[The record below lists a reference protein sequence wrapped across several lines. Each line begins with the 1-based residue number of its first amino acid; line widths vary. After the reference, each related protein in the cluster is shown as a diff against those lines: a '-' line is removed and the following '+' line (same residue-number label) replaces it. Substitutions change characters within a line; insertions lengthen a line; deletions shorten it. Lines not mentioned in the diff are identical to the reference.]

1 MSANSIRNALG
12 LLQDDP
18 DRAEA
23 WAKLREAL
31 GVSDDG
37 NRIALPSDVNAA
49 DTANLLEQARAS
61 HASRREH
68 DAVAGLLAFEAMLA
82 RGSDREAGLVA
93 ELGRVRDEETLDD
106 AGARA
111 AYERLLELRPGDA
124 KAEEFLETS
133 DAKQKKWTDIV
144 AKYVEEAKQGTDP
157 TFKASML
164 VGASEVAYRFGRPQ
178 LAGGG
183 KKKKQQLSGLV
194 DEVISGLREAVG
206 IDPKSMRALHVLER
220 VLRTEERW
228 DDLAVLLE
236 RRAESAAAKDDRIAG
251 LLRLARVLQRKM
263 NVQDRAMD
271 VYAKVLDLQPANREA
286 TSALVDLFTA
296 QEKWEE
302 LVSLYD
308 GQLATLGREGQA
320 GTILQ
325 IAMVQWK
332 MRNRP
337 DAAEPYFERLRKL
350 EPAHPGMLGFF
361 REWCPAHGET
371 ARLGQVLTDAS
382 RALPEGAERMAIVAE
397 MAKINEESANAS
409 KAIEGWRNIL
419 RQDPVNKDARD
430 ALKRLYRQSGGWS
443 ALTDLLRSELER
455 VPPADTVARLGILR
469 EIAGVYKDAVKSDS
483 ALVTVLTQ
491 IVALDTQDV
500 EASRDLARVHEA
512 LGRWRDLLTT
522 QAKLADLETDKGVKV
537 ELYRA
542 IARRWLDQFSNVQN
556 ALEAYEKL
564 AELAPDDSEAIA
576 KLRELYTKRRA
587 FKSLYDLLERQSL
600 RLDAGPA
607 RREVWAEMAKIAAE
621 RLDRGVDAA
630 AIYRKLLDEDSGAPG
645 ALDALEKQAERD
657 KDWKTVAEVV
667 ERRVKS
673 ATDDA
678 QKLVFLQKLGAVY
691 TDRLQD
697 MEGAKSAWRRVLELQ
712 PGHPKALRVLRDAYL
727 AQGEYEGLAD
737 LYVAQGDF
745 EGLAEVLSSA
755 ADKATDP
762 TLKVELSYRAA
773 DVYVRR
779 LKAPERAFR
788 AYERILSSRP
798 GDARAAAALVPLYEK
813 EEKWARLPPLYEVL
827 LSQAESDEVKLRVL
841 ERLAHVTG
849 HQLGDRAASFAYA
862 RRAYELAAKTD
873 PNEALAKFEAAAQAA
888 GAWSELV
895 EALETRRESAGKD
908 ETRTLRSKI
917 AEVHAREGQ
926 IDDAVRGYRALVEED
941 EKDDAALHALDRILR
956 GADRRDDLRWLFDR
970 RIERGNDAQ
979 KIELLGEWAALEE
992 DAFQAP
998 EKAIALYRR
1007 ILEVEPTHGA
1017 ALRSLA
1023 RLLRAAG
1030 DLEGAVE
1037 ILAKERDERR
1047 GKERA
1052 ACEIEIAQLDLK
1064 LKKPV
1069 DALAAAKRALELA
1082 KNDAQ
1087 AIAVVEELLTVGET
1101 RAAAAVVLDESYGET
1116 NQLPRQAE
1124 VLEVRIATAAAKE
1137 DRLALYGRL
1146 ADVHEKLNALGV
1158 AFDVVA
1164 RAARE
1169 FPIELPL
1176 WDRLAVLAQRT
1187 KRSQHFVAAIA
1198 DAVPPAG
1205 ETGLPP
1211 ATEIDLS
1218 ERAATLYEEMLGE
1231 PDRARPYLERIL
1243 AREPTNDRAFGRLK
1257 QILTARERWDELE
1270 VLYERVVTATADE
1283 KRQAELLSE
1292 IALIAEEI
1300 TGDKP
1305 KATSFY
1311 ERILALHANDERAMR
1326 ALDSLY
1332 ASQER
1337 WPDLA
1342 SLLERRVKQASEGG
1356 THASGGRAPQSTP
1369 QAYKLRLGTL
1379 RFAKLNDP
1387 KGALDEL
1394 EDVLLQGDGD
1404 AALHDARDIVEKCLE
1419 VPTLRARAA
1428 VLLERVYASRDE
1440 TRDLVRVLEIR
1451 LESVSEA
1458 SEKRELLRRVAELRD
1473 EKLSD
1478 DAGAFEAY
1486 GRFVP
1491 LAPTDDEARKRLL
1504 AISRRIGAH
1513 ERAAGVLLEA
1523 AEVAEAP
1530 QPRADILR
1538 DVASIYEEQIKD
1550 PSRAEGIHR
1559 RVLEIDPDDAAL
1571 ALPAAQALERIYAAS
1586 GRNAELAKMLGVQVA
1601 LESHAEKRRE
1611 LLARLG
1617 ELSETVL
1624 AEPAGAIAAW
1634 KQRLEDDPADEKA
1647 LVALD
1652 RLYERQG
1659 EWRALVDVLRA
1670 RERGAADK
1678 DARRPFMVR
1687 AAGVLAEKL
1696 TDVPE
1701 AILAYRAVLDDFGAD
1716 KATLSSLETLYEIA
1730 ERWNDLAE
1738 ALEAHLGL
1746 AEGEAEKIATL
1757 ARLGKVRQEHTSD
1770 LIGALDAYGRALAI
1784 DGSHP
1789 PSRAALEALLDDK
1802 DVKLEAAGILR
1813 PLYEKDGEHARLLRV
1828 LEIEADLAEDPESK
1842 LAVLRHAVKVAEG
1855 PLHDAARAWGYAARG
1870 LREAASGPAF
1880 GEWLGH
1886 AERITESTADYA
1898 ALVTLLQAVIPE
1910 IADSD
1915 AQLEVTLKVAGLARG
1930 KLADANRARDYYAK
1944 ALEQRGD
1951 EKRALEALESI
1962 YEDSKD
1968 APALLE
1974 ILKKRA
1980 DVAATDDER
1989 KVILFKQARLSDE
2002 TMRDARAATETY
2014 ETILSISLDPAA
2026 ISTLERLY
2034 ADATRWD
2041 DLVALHERELGATND
2056 AARKADLHFALGR
2069 VHEKRLTNFDEAFAQ
2084 YEAALKVSG
2093 NHAAT
2098 VEALEAL
2105 MGDRAHSA
2113 QAAEMLEGVYLA
2125 RLDWRRVM
2133 TTLEARLAVSEDP
2146 EERRE
2151 LLRRLSKLHE
2161 EQGEDY
2167 RAALDTT
2174 AKLLSEDVT
2183 DETTWAE
2190 LERLA
2195 RVANAEARLAEIFA
2209 AELEK
2214 VTSDEPAT
2222 ARLSKRTGELYEAL
2236 AQVDRALHFYRRA
2249 HAFAPEESD
2258 GTFEAI
2264 DRLLREAKRPAERV
2278 ALYRKA
2284 LEWRDDPKERMTT
2297 LHTIALLEEVEIGDD
2312 DKAIET
2318 YRASI
2323 DVDESDLHSLEALS
2337 RLYARRERWR
2347 DLADLTRKRA
2357 EQSALPDDE
2366 AKLRLELG
2374 RLLEHKLDDPKGAID
2389 EYQATTDLAP
2399 PPADAGKQA
2408 VLALEAILARGEH
2421 KPRLVEILRP
2431 LYERA
2436 DDWQKLVSLND
2447 ERLTITEDASE
2458 KVTILRETSRLYETR
2473 GNDAGRAFDAVR
2485 VAFVLD
2491 PDDGETRG
2499 ELDRLAEAT
2508 KRWDA
2513 LADAYEQGIAKTEG
2527 IGQRELLGA
2536 LARVHDKRRDDP
2548 RRALDAWDRLWKQ
2561 DESDIEPLEEMDSLA
2576 TLVSDWTVLV
2586 RVLVKKAE
2594 LLSSDEDRASTWRR
2608 VGEAKRDMLDDL
2620 QGAIDAYERALELE
2634 PASTFTLDN
2643 LIPLYEQKSDAA
2655 RLVDLYRRRIDLC
2668 GEDDEGLKFE
2678 LLVAAA
2684 THYETGL
2691 EDRKEAI
2698 ALLNEALNVR
2708 QAIGDVLKRL
2718 DVLYTH
2724 ERMWP
2729 ELLENLRMQAASAQ
2743 EVGARRFLT
2752 KRIGALLAGQLDD
2765 AQHALEAYREVLTG
2779 EYDTDSAAAIRKIGE
2794 EHEELRL
2801 EAAEAL
2807 EPVLG
2812 AASMWSELADALEMR
2827 LRAQTE
2833 PAERAKTLRSLA
2845 ETHESRLANADRALD
2860 AILRALAEEP
2870 HDAKLHDD
2878 AERLA
2883 ERIPDGAG
2891 WGRYAGAI
2899 DDRAANLF
2907 DAQVTTDLYVRL
2919 GRVAEEKLSDDA
2931 RAAKAYAKA
2940 AEQAGDT
2947 PAILAALD
2955 RLYGRLKEARLLS
2968 EVLERRIAIETDVN
2982 AQAELF
2988 HRLASLQIH
2997 EFADQS
3003 RGLATLRQA
3012 LERDPR
3018 HVASRESVTALLAE
3032 EALFDEA
3039 FDALEWVYRQLS
3051 QAEELAALYARRVT
3065 RAMSVRDKARARM
3078 DLARVLEVDAK
3089 DAQRAQRVIEEAM
3102 HDDPA
3107 DVDLLLEVE
3116 RLAPLNEGGWKKA
3129 SDALDRALGEAK
3141 DVSSGTRGELW
3152 LRLATWRR
3160 DRLSDARGAEDAF
3173 VHALGADPENLE
3185 VLRSIESLR
3194 RAPGRERDL
3203 VATLRQRAKLEAE
3216 LPTKRELLREARALA
3231 ALPIADAALAE
3242 EVLRDLLAEDEGDR
3256 WALGELVSLR
3266 ETAGDW
3272 KDVAALLLRL
3282 ADLEN
3287 AREMADVQHRAA
3299 KVIVEK
3305 LDDLPRAIGIYEGI
3319 LEQDPSDRVASQSVR
3334 ELYVREGRDKDL
3346 AKLLELLVET
3356 SASSS
3361 ERALH
3366 RLDLAQIQE
3375 EKFGAPRDAV
3385 ETLRAILE
3393 EEPTHEGAVRAL
3405 STLLEKTGQDEELAE
3420 LLASQIERARERGDL
3435 PAEMALRVRLA
3446 ETYELRLK
3454 DTPRAL
3460 GAYEAILEREP
3471 THRKALEAVARLSEG
3486 RAAWDRAATAL
3497 AKLVELGANGT
3508 DGVLEA
3514 IRLAKAREQ
3523 LGDTAGV
3530 EAALRRALEIQPA
3543 NAGVREDLRALYERE
3558 KKWDALAALLV
3569 GDAELVAAANPD
3581 AVPAPQLVAPAQ
3593 SHSIPPPGRASVPP
3607 AATLPPPPQTGPIA
3621 DQVRLLRRAAE
3632 IHLKER
3638 GAPGDAVPILERAT
3652 ALTPT
3657 DRELMLLLCDAYS
3670 AASRPRD
3677 AANVLE
3683 KVIASFGNRRTK
3695 ELSVY
3700 HHRLGR
3706 ALASL
3711 GDKDI
3716 ALSQFDMAFKIDPGS
3731 VGVLKDL
3738 GVLALET
3745 NDLDRAQKTFRALL
3759 LQRLDGSVGIS
3770 KGEVF
3775 YYLGEISAKQG
3786 DKQKAVQMLERAIE
3800 NEPTLDRAK
3809 AKLSELKG

>member
-31 GVSDDG
+31 GVNDDG
-37 NRIALPSDVNAA
+37 SRIALPGDVNAA
-49 DTANLLEQARAS
+49 DTASLLEQARAS
-61 HASRREH
+61 HASRKEH
-68 DAVAGLLAFEAMLA
+68 DAVAGLLALEVMLA
-82 RGSDREAGLVA
+82 RGSDREADLVA
-93 ELGRVRDEETLDD
+93 ELARVRDEETLDD

-133 DAKQKKWTDIV
+133 EAKQKKWTDIV
-144 AKYVEEAKQGTDP
+144 AKYVEEAKQGSEP
-157 TFKASML
+157 GFKASML

-206 IDPKSMRALHVLER
+206 IDPKSTRALHVLER
-220 VLRTEERW
+220 VLRSEERW

-236 RRAESAAAKDDRIAG
+236 QRAESAAAKDDRIAG
-251 LLRLARVLQRKM
+251 LMRLARVLQRKM
-263 NVQDRAMD
+263 NAQDRAMD

-332 MRNRP
+332 MRSRP
-337 DAAEPYFERLRKL
+337 DLAEPYFERLRKL

-361 REWCPAHGET
+361 REWCPARGEA

-397 MAKINEESANAS
+397 LAKSNEDSANAS

-419 RQDPVNKDARD
+419 RQDPVNKEARE

-455 VPPADTVARLGILR
+455 VPQTDTVARLAILR
-469 EIAGVYKDAVKSDS
+469 DIAGVYKDAIKSDS

-500 EASRDLARVHEA
+500 EASRELARVHEA

-522 QAKLADLETDKGVKV
+522 QAKLADLESDKGVKV

-564 AELAPDDSEAIA
+564 AELSPDDSEAIA

-600 RLDAGPA
+600 RLEAGPA

-630 AIYRKLLDEDSGAPG
+630 AIYRKLLEEDAGAPG

-657 KDWKTVAEVV
+657 KDFKTVAEVV
-667 ERRVKS
+667 ERRVKT

-678 QKLVFLQKLGAVY
+678 HKLVFLQKLGAVY

-697 MEGAKSAWRRVLELQ
+697 VEGAKNAWRRVLELQ

-762 TLKVELSYRAA
+762 TLKVDLSYRAA

-788 AYERILSSRP
+788 AYERILASRP

-873 PNEALAKFEAAAQAA
+873 AKGALAKFEAAAQAA

-895 EALETRRESAGKD
+895 EALETRLESAGKE
-908 ETRTLRSKI
+908 ETRALRSKI

-941 EKDDAALHALDRILR
+941 EKDDAALFALDRILR

-970 RIERGNDAQ
+970 RIERGTDAQ
-979 KIELLGEWAALEE
+979 KVELLAEWAALEE

-1007 ILEVEPTHGA
+1007 ILEVEATHGG

-1037 ILAKERDERR
+1037 ILTKERDARQ

-1052 ACEIEIAQLDLK
+1052 ACEVEIAELDLK
-1064 LKKPV
+1064 LKRPA
-1069 DALAAAKRALELA
+1069 DALAAAKRALEIA
-1082 KNDAQ
+1082 KNDPQ

-1101 RAAAAVVLDESYGET
+1101 RAAAAVVLDESYGNT

-1137 DRLALYGRL
+1137 DRVALYGRL

-1169 FPIELPL
+1169 FPVELPL

-1257 QILTARERWDELE
+1257 QILTAREKWEELE
-1270 VLYERVVTATADE
+1270 VLYERVVSATEDD
-1283 KRQAELLSE
+1283 RRRAELLSE

-1305 KATSFY
+1305 KATAFY
-1311 ERILALHANDERAMR
+1311 ERILALNGNDERAMR

-1337 WPDLA
+1337 WQELA
-1342 SLLERRVKQASEGG
+1342 SLLERRVRHASEEAVPG
-1356 THASGGRAPQSTP
+1356 ARPAQSSP

-1404 AALHDARDIVEKCLE
+1404 SALREARDIVEKCLE

-1451 LESVSEA
+1451 LESVSDA
-1458 SEKRELLRRVAELRD
+1458 VEKRELLRRIAELRD

-1478 DAGAFEAY
+1478 DPGAFEAY

-1491 LAPTDDEARKRLL
+1491 LAPSDDEARKRLL
-1504 AISRRIGAH
+1504 EISKRIGAH

-1523 AEVAEAP
+1523 AEAAEAP

-1538 DVASIYEEQIKD
+1538 DVAAIYEEQIKD

-1559 RVLEIDPDDAAL
+1559 RVLELDPQDAVL

-1586 GRNAELAKMLGVQVA
+1586 GRNADLAKMLGVQVG

-1634 KQRLEDDPADEKA
+1634 KQRLEDDPADDKA

-1659 EWRALVDVLRA
+1659 EWRALVEVLRA

-1687 AAGVLAEKL
+1687 TAGVLADKL

-1716 KATLSSLETLYEIA
+1716 KATLSALETLYEVA

-1738 ALEAHLGL
+1738 TLEAHLGL
-1746 AEGEAEKIATL
+1746 AEGDAEKIATL
-1757 ARLGKVRQEHTSD
+1757 ARLGKVRQERTND

-1789 PSRAALEALLDDK
+1789 PSRSALEALLDDAN
-1802 DVKLEAAGILR
+1802 VKLEAAGILR
-1813 PLYEKDGEHARLLRV
+1813 PLYERDGEHARLLRV
-1828 LEIEADLAEDPESK
+1828 LEIEADLAEDSESK
-1842 LAVLRHAVKVAEG
+1842 LAVLAHAVKVAEG
-1855 PLHDAARAWGYAARG
+1855 PLHDAPRAWGYAARG
-1870 LREAASGPAF
+1870 AREAASGPAF
-1880 GEWLGH
+1880 GEWLAH
-1886 AERITESTADYA
+1886 AERITEATADYA
-1898 ALVTLLQAVIPE
+1898 ALVALLKGVIPE

-1915 AQLEVTLKVAGLARG
+1915 AQLEVTLKVAGLART
-1930 KLADANRARDYYAK
+1930 KLADAALARDYYVK

-1962 YEDSKD
+1962 YEEAKD
-1968 APALLE
+1968 APALLD

-1980 DVAATDDER
+1980 DVAATDDDR
-1989 KVILFKQARLSDE
+1989 KAILFKQARLSDE
-2002 TMRDARAATETY
+2002 TMREPRAATETY
-2014 ETILSISLDPAA
+2014 ETILSITLDPAA
-2026 ISTLERLY
+2026 ISALERLY
-2034 ADATRWD
+2034 ADASRWD
-2041 DLVALHERELGATND
+2041 DLVALHERELGATKD
-2056 AARKADLHFALGR
+2056 DARKADLHFALGR

-2084 YEAALKVSG
+2084 YDAALKVSG
-2093 NHAAT
+2093 NHAPT

-2105 MGDRAHSA
+2105 MGDRPHSA

-2174 AKLLSEDVT
+2174 AKLLAEDVT
-2183 DETTWAE
+2183 DEVTWAE

-2222 ARLSKRTGELYEAL
+2222 ARLSKRTGELFEAL
-2236 AQVDRALHFYRRA
+2236 TQIDRALHFYRRA
-2249 HAFAPEESD
+2249 HAFAPEESN

-2278 ALYRKA
+2278 ALYREA

-2297 LHTIALLEEVEIGDD
+2297 LHTIALLEEVELADD
-2312 DKAIET
+2312 DKAIDT
-2318 YRASI
+2318 YRASLE
-2323 DVDESDLHSLEALS
+2323 VDESDQHSLEALS

-2347 DLADLTRKRA
+2347 ELADLTRRRA

-2389 EYQATTDLAP
+2389 EYQAATDLTA

-2421 KPRLVEILRP
+2421 KARLVEILRP

-2447 ERLTITEDASE
+2447 ERLAITEDVSE
-2458 KVTILRETSRLYETR
+2458 KVTILRETSKLHETR
-2473 GNDAGRAFDAVR
+2473 GNDPGRAFDAVR
-2485 VAFVLD
+2485 TAFVLD

-2499 ELDRLAEAT
+2499 ELDRLAEVT

-2513 LADAYEQGIAKTEG
+2513 LADTYEQGIGKTEG
-2527 IGQRELLGA
+2527 IGQKELLGA

-2548 RRALDAWDRLWKQ
+2548 RRALEAWDRLFKQ
-2561 DESDIEPLEEMDSLA
+2561 DETDIEPLEEMDSLA
-2576 TLVSDWTVLV
+2576 TLLSDWVALV

-2643 LIPLYEQKSDAA
+2643 LIPLYEQKNDAA

-2684 THYETGL
+2684 TRYETGL

-2724 ERMWP
+2724 ERQWP

-2743 EVGARRFLT
+2743 DVGAKRFLT
-2752 KRIGALLAGQLDD
+2752 KRIGALLAGQLEDP
-2765 AQHALEAYREVLTG
+2765 AHALAAYREVLTG
-2779 EYDTDSAAAIRKIGE
+2779 EYDADSATAIRKIGE
-2794 EHEELRL
+2794 EREELRL
-2801 EAAEAL
+2801 EAADAL
-2807 EPVLG
+2807 EPVLR
-2812 AASMWSELADALEMR
+2812 AASLWSELADALEMR

-2833 PAERAKTLRSLA
+2833 PADRAKTLRSLA
-2845 ETHESRLANADRALD
+2845 ETHESRLANADKALD

-2883 ERIPDGAG
+2883 TRIGGDTG
-2891 WGRYAGAI
+2891 WGRYADAI

-2907 DAQVTTDLYVRL
+2907 DAQVTTDLYMRL

-2931 RAAKAYAKA
+2931 RSAKAYAKA

-2955 RLYGRLKEARLLS
+2955 RLYGRLKDARALS
-2968 EVLERRIAIETDVN
+2968 EVLERRIAIETDAN

-2988 HRLASLQIH
+2988 HRLASIQIH
-2997 EFADQS
+2997 EFADRS

-3018 HVASRESVTALLAE
+3018 HVASRESVTALLSE

-3065 RAMSVRDKARARM
+3065 RAMSARDRARARM

-3102 HDDPA
+3102 HDDPT
-3107 DVDLLLEVE
+3107 DVDVLLEVE

-3160 DRLSDARGAEDAF
+3160 DRLNDAQGAEDAF

-3203 VATLRQRAKLEAE
+3203 VATLRQRAKLESE

-3231 ALPIADAALAE
+3231 AQPIADAALAE
-3242 EVLRDLLAEDEGDR
+3242 DVLRDLLAEDEGDR
-3256 WALGELVSLR
+3256 WAIGELVTLR
-3266 ETAGDW
+3266 ESAGDW
-3272 KDVAALLLRL
+3272 KEVALLLLRL
-3282 ADLEN
+3282 AELEN

-3305 LDDLPRAIGIYEGI
+3305 LDDLPRAIEIYEGI

-3334 ELYVREGRDKDL
+3334 DLYLREGRDKDL
-3346 AKLLELLVET
+3346 AKLLELLIET

-3361 ERALH
+3361 ERAQH
-3366 RLDLAQIQE
+3366 RIDLAQLQE

-3405 STLLEKTGQDEELAE
+3405 STLLEKTGQDEELAD
-3420 LLASQIERARERGDL
+3420 LLSSQIDRARDRGDL
-3435 PAEMALRVRLA
+3435 PTEMALRVRLA
-3446 ETYELRLK
+3446 ETYEYRLK

-3460 GAYEAILEREP
+3460 GAYEAILEREA

-3508 DGVLEA
+3508 DGVSEA
-3514 IRLAKAREQ
+3514 IRLAKAREH

-3543 NAGVREDLRALYERE
+3543 NAAVREDLRALYERE

-3581 AVPAPQLVAPAQ
+3581 AAPAPQLPVPAQ

-3607 AATLPPPPQTGPIA
+3607 AATLPPPPQSGPVA

-3657 DRELMLLLCDAYS
+3657 DRDLMLLLCDAYS

-3695 ELSVY
+3695 ELSLY

-3716 ALSQFDMAFKIDPGS
+3716 ALAQFDMAFKIDPGS

-3759 LQRLDGSVGIS
+3759 LQRLEPSVGIS

-3775 YYLGEISAKQG
+3775 YYLGEICAKQG

-3800 NEPTLDRAK
+3800 NEPSLDRAK
-3809 AKLSELKG
+3809 AMLSELKG